1 MATGAEVEHTSGMPQ
16 LNFETFPNQIF
27 WLVVA
32 VVILYFVLSRVA
44 MPRIGSVLEDRHN
57 AIANDLEQANEFKR
71 KAEEAEEA
79 YNTAL
84 TEARAQ
90 ANRIAD
96 EAKAE
101 IKKDVDA
108 AIAKA
113 DAEIAAK
120 TAESEGRIK
129 DIRESAMKSVEEVA
143 STTAAEIV
151 KSLMPSAADAKALKA
166 AIATQVKG

>member
-1 MATGAEVEHTSGMPQ
+1 MATGAEVEHTTGMPQ

-27 WLVVA
+27 WLVVTI
-32 VVILYFVLSRVA
+32 VIMYFVLSRVA

-71 KAEEAEEA
+71 KAEEAEQS
-79 YNTAL
+79 YNAAL

-120 TAESEGRIK
+120 AAESEGRIK
-129 DIRESAMKSVEEVA
+129 EIRESALKSIEEVA
-143 STTAAEIV
+143 SNAASDIV
-151 KSLMPSAADAKALKA
+151 KALMPSVDDAKALKA
-166 AIATQVKG
+166 AIADRLKG